1 MKRKFIFLAIVATLI
16 FNLIIGCV
24 EKQKPS
30 DNNKVNV
37 IKKDSTPYNSFEKY
51 KKRHN
56 LTSNS
61 FEDYKTKY
69 KDGRKSEIRMLFTY
83 ESFDDTL
90 ILYPKDKTKIVLV
103 VIEWNKNEGIV
114 ATESASFANQNN
126 NQMNGGDVE
135 TNRRMLSAS
144 KKFIKFSEQ
153 YFDKNFDKLTK
164 IEEIPNRELDSVS
177 FDFITNKGIFTVQE
191 NLKKLENNTSIWSL
205 LFEEGKKLK
214 LEVVNTIN
222 TNEWKGK

>member
-1 MKRKFIFLAIVATLI
+1 MKRKFLLLVTLLI
-16 FNLIIGCV
+16 LTLNLIIGCV
-24 EKQKPS
+24 EKHKSS
-30 DNNKVNV
+30 DNKKVCV
-37 IKKDSTPYNSFEKY
+37 IKNDSLPDNSFERFKN
-51 KKRHN
+51 RHN

-69 KDGRKSEIRMLFTY
+69 KDGRTSEIRMLLTY

-90 ILYPKDKTKIVLV
+90 KLYSKDKTKMGLV

-135 TNRRMLSAS
+135 TNRRIAPAS
-144 KKFIKFSEQ
+144 SKFIKFSEQ
-153 YFDKNFDKLTK
+153 YFDNNFDKLTK
-164 IEEIPNRELDSVS
+164 IKEIPNRELDFVS

-191 NLKKLENNTSIWSL
+191 SLKKLENNTSIWSL
-205 LFEEGKKLK
+205 LFKEGKKLK
-214 LEVVNTIN
+214 LEVENTIN